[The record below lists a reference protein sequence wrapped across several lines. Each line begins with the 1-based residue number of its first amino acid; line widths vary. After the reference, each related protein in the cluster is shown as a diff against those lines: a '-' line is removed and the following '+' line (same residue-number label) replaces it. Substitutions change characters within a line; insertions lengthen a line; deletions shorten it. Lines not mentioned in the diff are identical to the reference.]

1 MVHPLREAFVRW
13 SDIEAVSNGAPLY
26 QALGHV
32 VAEHAGLLSLA
43 EETRPGQPA
52 PNMFFGAV
60 HSLLRTNSSEPLA
73 AYYPSCGGNR
83 PPDRELSAIFVDFCL
98 RHQTEMADILQ
109 VRMVQTNEVR
119 RSAVL
124 LPAFAAVAADS
135 GQPLALYEIG
145 PSAGLNLLFDKFGY
159 NYGGSRD
166 GDESS
171 PVQLDCDPRG
181 NPPRVPIP
189 GVVARVGCDINPLS
203 VTNDSDMEWLRSL
216 TWPEHADRLAL
227 LNAAIALALQSPPVL
242 VRADVFGDLPVRVL
256 AFPDGAT
263 PCVFASFV
271 LNQFSQQ
278 DLQRLRSTLLEVSL
292 QRTVYVVVM
301 GFSGFV
307 ETGRPFDG
315 TAETWVL
322 RLGGGKAHKR
332 LISRAN
338 PHGRWMELCDP
349 AEWTPWMWVD

>member
-13 SDIEAVSNGAPLY
+13 SDIEAVANGSPLY

-32 VAEHAGLLSLA
+32 MAEDAGLLALA
-43 EETRPGQPA
+43 EETRAGQPA

-60 HSLLRTNSSEPLA
+60 HLLLRSNGSEPLA
-73 AYYPSCGGNR
+73 AYYPSCGGNH
-83 PPDRELSAIFVDFCL
+83 PPDSKLGDAFADFCL
-98 RHQTEMADILQ
+98 RYRAEMTDILRT
-109 VRMVQTNEVR
+109 RMVRTNEVR

-124 LPAFAAVAADS
+124 LPAFATVAADT

-159 NYGGSRD
+159 NYGGTCV
-166 GDESS
+166 GDEAST
-171 PVQLDCDPRG
+171 VQLDCDPLG
-181 NPPRVPIP
+181 NPPSVSIP
-189 GVVARVGCDINPLS
+189 RVVARVGCDINLLS

-227 LNAAIALALQSPPVL
+227 LNAAIAVAREAPPEL
-242 VRADVFGDLPVRVL
+242 VQGDVFDDLPARVL
-256 AFPDGAT
+256 AFPAEAT

-271 LNQFSQQ
+271 LNQFSQT
-278 DLQRLRSTLLEVSL
+278 DLQRLRSTLLDVSL

-349 AEWTPWMWVD
+349 SEWTPWS